1 MKTVEQLLSLSKNP
15 FYKFTDDEMAVLDDF
30 LSKKRA
36 KDLENNQKKNSQPS
50 ESSTPVIV
58 RNIVRKTIPRPEESG
73 L

>member
-50 ESSTPVIV
+50 ESDTPVIV
-58 RNIVRKTIPRPEESG
+58 RNIVRKTIPIPKESG